1 MKKVLALSLV
11 FALFTISVSAQNE
24 KQEKLRRH
32 LIEQKLHDRQMKSRT
47 LEMLKQRQD
56 IMRHQLIKQ
65 RVMRYKALNDAR
77 NRKMRVMPQQQYRKM
92 MLRRYYLHRR
102 II

>member
-32 LIEQKLHDRQMKSRT
+32 LVQQKLHNREMKLRSMGLMR
-47 LEMLKQRQD
+47 QRQD
-56 IMRHQLIKQ
+56 VMRHQLMKQ
-65 RVMRYKALNDAR
+65 RVIRYKALNEAR
-77 NRKMRVMPQQQYRKM
+77 VRKMRMMPELQQRKM
-92 MLRRYYLHRR
+92 MLRRHYLHRR
-102 II
+102 VI